1 MVNFFLIVR
10 SMVNGCKAKS
20 KERMMGRYAMSWK
33 HLNDKE
39 RNPQKYARLTDEE
52 VDAMKKKFEARKE
65 ARRAKKEAEENE
77 KEQRD
82 AEQEI
87 EVGIALDNAE
97 DQGFSGIV
105 EDESVRSDVRLIDE
119 VPSPNKV
126 TRPPLT
132 TGEGIDS

>member
-10 SMVNGCKAKS
+10 SMVNGCKTNQK
-20 KERMMGRYAMSWK
+20 KRMMKRYAMSWK
-33 HLNDKE
+33 HINDKE

-52 VDAMKKKFEARKE
+52 VAAMKKKFEARKE

-77 KEQRD
+77 KEQSD

-97 DQGFSGIV
+97 DQGFTARV
-105 EDESVRSDVRLIDE
+105 DDESVRSDVRLVNE
-119 VPSPNKV
+119 VLSPEKV

-132 TGEGIDS
+132 TGKGHDS